1 MSPSPVS
8 IGIDVAKAT
17 LVTASSL
24 TDPPRTWPNTPQGI
38 AQLVAACQ
46 AQPPGRIV
54 VEATG
59 GYEHAMVAALWAAQ
73 LPVALVNPRQVR
85 DFAKAA
91 GRLAKTDA
99 IDAGVLALFGAQL
112 APPVRP
118 PASAATQE
126 LALLVQRRR
135 QLLDMLHVE
144 QQRAAL
150 ATTRGPVRA
159 SLTAHIAWLEASLSD
174 TDDTLRRT
182 IEASEAWQVQARLL
196 QSVPGVGPVLASTLL
211 ADLPELGHLSR
222 REIAALVGVAPFNRD
237 SGTAHGYR
245 CVWGGRRQIRR
256 VLYMATLT
264 ATRWNPV
271 IAAHYQRLCAAG
283 KPHKVA
289 LVACMRK
296 LLTILNA
303 MLHQQRA
310 WQPA

>member
-1 MSPSPVS
+1 MSLSPVS
-8 IGIDVAKAT
+8 LGIDVAKAT
-17 LVTASSL
+17 LVTASSPA
-24 TDPPRTWPNTPQGI
+24 DAPRTWPNTPQGI
-38 AQLVAACQ
+38 EQLVAACQ
-46 AQPPGRIV
+46 AQQPGRIV

-59 GYEHAMVAALWAAQ
+59 GYEHAVVAALWAAQ

-85 DFAKAA
+85 DFAKAT

-118 PASAATQE
+118 PASEATQE

-150 ATTRGPVRA
+150 STTRGPVRA
-159 SLTAHIAWLEASLSD
+159 SLTAHIAWLEASLHD
-174 TDDTLRRT
+174 TDDTLSRT
-182 IEASEAWQVQARLL
+182 IQASEAWQAQARLL
-196 QSVPGVGPVLASTLL
+196 QSVPGVGRVLAATLL

-237 SGTAHGYR
+237 SGTARGHR
-245 CVWGGRRQIRR
+245 CVWGGRRHIRR

-264 ATRWNPV
+264 ATRWPPP
-271 IAAHYQRLCAAG
+271 IAACYQRLCAAG

-310 WQPA
+310 WAPA